1 MFPPFGY
8 CTKAADFISGLMFI
22 IYNPSVGYAYFKAAM
37 ARSCS
42 IIQYV
47 LSRLPSTL
55 DPTASLQVCFALFT
69 ELYFNM
75 MPLTFSEAH
84 TL

>member
-1 MFPPFGY
+1 
-8 CTKAADFISGLMFI
+8 MFI
-22 IYNPSVGYAYFKAAM
+22 IYNPSMGYTHFKAAM
-37 ARSCS
+37 AQSCD
-42 IIQYV
+42 IV
-47 LSRLPSTL
+47 LMPSRLPSTL
-55 DPTASLQVCFALFT
+55 GPTASLQVRFALFT